1 MHLFM
6 QYIKI
11 SSIKTSF
18 KQKTLLRYNLS
29 LKIARNKKEIHIV
42 NVFFF
47 NYLKYCFNLP
57 LL

>member
-18 KQKTLLRYNLS
+18 KQKTLHGYEFS
-29 LKIARNKKEIHIV
+29 LKITGIKKEIHCV